1 MDFYR
6 EFLFLMRYVDFSH
19 VVWQCMVDCFV
30 LFLVRMERIKRIG
43 LVAAIRQKP
52 GLTPVLWR
60 TALQAED
67 RIEDYPGTPPP
78 SVYQVTHGTA
88 LQAAECSVRQR
99 MMVLPS
105 RHVGALCDCV

>member
-19 VVWQCMVDCFV
+19 VVWHSMVKRFV

-52 GLTPVLWR
+52 G
-60 TALQAED
+60 
-67 RIEDYPGTPPP
+67 
-78 SVYQVTHGTA
+78 
-88 LQAAECSVRQR
+88 
-99 MMVLPS
+99 
-105 RHVGALCDCV
+105 

>member
-1 MDFYR
+1 MGAKCMDFYR

-19 VVWQCMVDCFV
+19 VAWHNMVKRFV

-52 GLTPVLWR
+52 GKIHVLWR

-88 LQAAECSVRQR
+88 LQAAECSVR
-99 MMVLPS
+99 
-105 RHVGALCDCV
+105 LCV

>member
-6 EFLFLMRYVDFSH
+6 EFLFLMRYVDCSH
-19 VVWQCMVDCFV
+19 VVWHSMVDGFV
-30 LFLVRMERIKRIG
+30 LLLVRMERIKRIG

-52 GLTPVLWR
+52 GKIHVLWR

-67 RIEDYPGTPPP
+67 RIEDYPGTPPL

-88 LQAAECSVRQR
+88 LQAAD
-99 MMVLPS
+99 
-105 RHVGALCDCV
+105 AL